1 MIYTG
6 INKTDHNVHCWLVI
20 IFTWLTLIA
29 PDRWKISNNYS
40 TSHSHSL
47 HCNKMDKVHAMCSHA
62 YASACLNVSFMLID
76 VIVNYLNNLNCLL
89 SMSEIC
95 VFCVL
100 LYVGKRLGYLP
111 ISGMREV
118 RRGVLARISLSC
130 WVDKLVFPRHPNPF
144 RHKII
149 NSFLV

>member
-1 MIYTG
+1 MFGEVMIYTG

-40 TSHSHSL
+40 TSHSHSF

-62 YASACLNVSFMLID
+62 CASACLNVSFMLID

-118 RRGVLARISLSC
+118 RRRVLSRISLSC
-130 WVDKLVFPRHPNPF
+130 WVDKLVLPRHPNPF
-144 RHKII
+144 R
-149 NSFLV
+149 